1 MTEAQVSE
9 AILALASAVSGKDLT
24 SEGDG
29 TKATAITVLSDALGD
44 PETDAD
50 TALYDAAQFATR
62 RSTDTEE
69 AAKSVLAL
77 SSGGGAQK
85 HRLSVEE
92 GSQGNIGFYV
102 QDDIGQFTV
111 PVTEL
116 EGGAPFIIK
125 EEDGNALTEENLSIY
140 GDTAIPVKYNF
151 DDLRNQVYAIMPN
164 YDLSVYVYNE

>member
-9 AILALASAVSGKDLT
+9 AIIALASAVSGKDLT

-29 TKATAITVLSDALGD
+29 TKATALTVLSDALGD

-77 SSGGGAQK
+77 SSGGGAQ
-85 HRLSVEE
+85 SYPITVDE
-92 GSQGNIGFYV
+92 GSQGNFGFYV
-102 QDDIGQFTV
+102 HDATGQWTV

-116 EGGAPFIIK
+116 EGGVPFVIK
-125 EEDGNALTEENLSIY
+125 EEDGKALTGDNLSLEADY
-140 GDTAIPVKYNF
+140 TIPVMYGF
-151 DDLRNQVYAIMPN
+151 DSMQNQAFAIMPN
-164 YDLSVYVYNE
+164 SELHVYLYIE